1 MTRLAPLLESFF
13 LERLMR
19 QRHVSQHTL
28 ATYRDTFRLLLRFTQ
43 RRLGKAPS
51 ALLLGELDH
60 ELIAAFLHH
69 LETERHNS
77 VRTRNARHAAIRSF
91 FRYIALHEPAHS
103 AVIQR
108 VLAIP
113 QKRFERHL
121 VCFLSRCETEALLA
135 APDQR
140 TWLGRRDHALM
151 RLATET
157 GLRVSEFTGLRCK
170 DVVLGH
176 GAHVR
181 CRGKGRKERCTP
193 LHPQTVRVLRAWLR
207 QRQGAPEDPLFP
219 SLRGTTLS
227 HDAVEKL
234 LSKHVAA
241 ATNACSSLR
250 RKRISPHVLRHTAA
264 VNLLQAGVDRSVI
277 ALWLGHE
284 QVETTQVYLAADLE
298 TKERAL
304 ARTAPLPAHVARYR
318 PDDALRLARTAPL
331 PAHVAR
337 YRPDDALLAFLE
349 DL

>member
-1 MTRLAPLLESFF
+1 MTPLAPLLEAFF

-19 QRHVSQHTL
+19 QRRVSEHTL
-28 ATYRDTFRLLLRFTQ
+28 AAYRDTFRLLLRFAQ
-43 RRLGKAPS
+43 RRLARAPS
-51 ALLLGELDH
+51 ALLLDELDA
-60 ELIAAFLHH
+60 EVITAFLHS

-91 FRYIALHEPAHS
+91 FRYIALSEPAHS
-103 AVIQR
+103 AAIQR

-113 QKRFERHL
+113 QKRFQRRL
-121 VCFLSRCETEALLA
+121 VCFLSRDESEALLN

-157 GLRVSEFTGLRCK
+157 GLRVSELTALRCE

-193 LHPQTVRVLRAWLR
+193 LHPQTARVLRDWVR
-207 QRQGAPEDPLFP
+207 HRQGAPHDPLFP
-219 SLRGTTLS
+219 NRRGAALS
-227 HDAVEKL
+227 RDAVERL

-241 ATNACSSLR
+241 AAKTCPSLR
-250 RKRISPHVLRHTAA
+250 DKRVSPHVLRHTAA
-264 VNLLQAGVDRSVI
+264 VSLLQAGVDRSVI

-284 QVETTQVYLAADLE
+284 QVETTQMYLAADLE
-298 TKERAL
+298 MKERAL
-304 ARTAPLPAHVARYR
+304 ARTAPLPAH
-318 PDDALRLARTAPL
+318 L
-331 PAHVAR
+331 AR